1 MAELQ
6 WSNLIPLTY
15 EKIQNISSLAG
26 VYRLS
31 YGPGD
36 GNFYIF
42 YIGRTKNL
50 RRRILNHIGNLEDN
64 LCIKNYIRKYPCR
77 FKFAIIP
84 DEEVRV
90 GTERELIQKFNSKCN
105 FQVTIEH

>member
-1 MAELQ
+1 MPELQ

-15 EKIQNISSLAG
+15 EEIQNIPSSTG

-36 GNFYIF
+36 GSFYIF

-64 LCIKNYIRKYPCR
+64 ICIKNYIKKYLCR
-77 FKFAIIP
+77 FRFAIIP
-84 DEEVRV
+84 DEETRAR
-90 GTERELIQKFNSKCN
+90 TERELIQKFNPKCN
-105 FQVTIEH
+105 FQEPGGY